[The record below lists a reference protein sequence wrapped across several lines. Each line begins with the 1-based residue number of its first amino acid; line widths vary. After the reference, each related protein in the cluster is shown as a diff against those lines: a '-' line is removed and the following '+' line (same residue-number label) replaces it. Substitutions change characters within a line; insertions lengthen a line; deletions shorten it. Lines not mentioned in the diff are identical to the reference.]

1 MELVDIIRE
10 RISVVMHLLLDLVED
25 VLVLLGEYLII
36 LTHLLDFLEKGLW
49 LDKTILDARGWI
61 PKVMNNHAEEQ
72 LVGVQLALQDLN
84 LFVLVIFYLY
94 NHVVIVIKPIDYP
107 FNLIAVHIF
116 SNLLDFTAGST

>member
-1 MELVDIIRE
+1 
-10 RISVVMHLLLDLVED
+10 
-25 VLVLLGEYLII
+25 
-36 LTHLLDFLEKGLW
+36 
-49 LDKTILDARGWI
+49 
-61 PKVMNNHAEEQ
+61 MNNHAEEQ

-94 NHVVIVIKPIDYP
+94 YHVVIVIKPIDYP